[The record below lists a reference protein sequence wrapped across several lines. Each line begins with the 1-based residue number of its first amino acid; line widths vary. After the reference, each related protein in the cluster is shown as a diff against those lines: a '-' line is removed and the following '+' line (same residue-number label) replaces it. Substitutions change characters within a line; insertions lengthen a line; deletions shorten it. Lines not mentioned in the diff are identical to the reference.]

1 MIFSEEY
8 VDVEVNKNNQIASR
22 KEPYYNFEVDNAQH
36 ETSSNLSNTKKR
48 LISTVNFKNIN

>member
-1 MIFSEEY
+1 MILSEEY
-8 VDVEVNKNNQIASR
+8 VDVEVNKTHQIASL

-48 LISTVNFKNIN
+48 LRF